1 MKGKGKERVKGKE
14 KEEEGEQK
22 EHFTAFYKE
31 EGIGTVGRERGERK
45 GGERSGRGR

>member
-1 MKGKGKERVKGKE
+1 MGWKGKWRGKRRVKGKG

-31 EGIGTVGRERGERK
+31 KGIGTGERDW
-45 GGERSGRGR
+45 GGSR